1 MSGLFWRKKS
11 VNIKLNRQ
19 VFGRY
24 YQNPKLQG
32 NTLPNSTYKY
42 WSFFIHTKGHSRQL
56 HSKCV
61 MKSFRCQI
69 YSNKLLNNRKAV
81 SNFNPLALQLLIN
94 NFNSLPL
101 LTSCSP
107 LVWSNSKLKGRS
119 VDVLIF
125 YYGQGFKL
133 EEVFPSQN
141 WKIIMRECTVL
152 AKKILCFVF

>member
-42 WSFFIHTKGHSRQL
+42 WSFFIHTKGDSRQL

-81 SNFNPLALQLLIN
+81 SNFNPLTLQLLIN
-94 NFNSLPL
+94 KFNSLSH
-101 LTSCSP
+101 LTSYSP
-107 LVWSNSKLKGRS
+107 LV
-119 VDVLIF
+119 
-125 YYGQGFKL
+125 
-133 EEVFPSQN
+133 
-141 WKIIMRECTVL
+141 
-152 AKKILCFVF
+152 

>member
-1 MSGLFWRKKS
+1 MHCLDCLLKEKC
-11 VNIKLNRQ
+11 NIKLTRQ

-42 WSFFIHTKGHSRQL
+42 WSFLIYTKGDSRQF

-81 SNFNPLALQLLIN
+81 SNFNPLALQLLII

-125 YYGQGFKL
+125 FMVKGSSSKRSFHPKIEKKKFFLKL
-133 EEVFPSQN
+133 LWLN
-141 WKIIMRECTVL
+141 AL
-152 AKKILCFVF
+152 Y